1 MQRRG
6 GRSPDRRSTTD
17 GGRTVL
23 QGFIKY
29 FLRGLLT
36 LVPITLTVYVAYF
49 VFVTIDGWI
58 NVESLLDRRI
68 PGVGVA
74 LTVVLITLTG
84 VLASTFW
91 ARWIFGLTDRLF
103 RKLPIVKLLYT
114 SLNDLIG
121 AFVGEQRRFDRPVLV
136 RPVEDAEVQFV
147 GFETRRRLNEFGMYD
162 HAAGYV
168 PWFYNFGGNVIL
180 VPRSR
185 VRPLNFDGVSA
196 MTFVLSGGVT
206 GRSANT
212 KADEE

>member
-1 MQRRG
+1 ME
-6 GRSPDRRSTTD
+6 DRM
-17 GGRTVL
+17 VL

-29 FLRGLLT
+29 FVRGLLI

-58 NVESLLDRRI
+58 NVESLLDQRI

-84 VLASTFW
+84 LLASSVW
-91 ARWIFGLTDRLF
+91 ARWIFGLTDKLF
-103 RKLPIVKLLYT
+103 RKLPVVKLLYT
-114 SLNDLIG
+114 SLKDLIG

-136 RPVEDAEVQFV
+136 LPVEDAEGQFV
-147 GFETRRRLNEFGMYD
+147 GVETRGRLNEFGMDD
-162 HAAGYV
+162 HAAVYV
-168 PWFYNFGGNVIL
+168 PWSYNFGGNVIL

-185 VRPLNFDGVSA
+185 VRPLDLDGVSA

-206 GRSANT
+206 GRSAKT
-212 KADEE
+212 RLERE